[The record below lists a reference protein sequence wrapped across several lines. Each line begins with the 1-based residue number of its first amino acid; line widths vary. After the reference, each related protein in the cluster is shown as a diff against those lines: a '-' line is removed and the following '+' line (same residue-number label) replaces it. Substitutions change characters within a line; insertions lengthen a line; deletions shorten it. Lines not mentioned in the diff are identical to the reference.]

1 MRYFKPICFTMFTKV
16 SLMYSI
22 TPMISSSMFM
32 FGFVGLSE
40 RRAERRL
47 RSIDTNDSILEF
59 DLGVC
64 PTYFSLEAR

>member
-1 MRYFKPICFTMFTKV
+1 MRYFEPTCFTMLTKV

-22 TPMISSSMFM
+22 TPMISFSMFM
-32 FGFVGLSE
+32 LAFVVGLSE

-47 RSIDTNDSILEF
+47 RSIDAKDSILEF

-64 PTYFSLEAR
+64 PKYF